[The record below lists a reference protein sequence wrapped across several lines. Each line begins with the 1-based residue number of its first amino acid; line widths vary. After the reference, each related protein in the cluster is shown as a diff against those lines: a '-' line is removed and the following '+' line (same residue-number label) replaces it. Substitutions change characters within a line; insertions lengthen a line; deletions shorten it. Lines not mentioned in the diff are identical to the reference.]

1 MLSSAMALFRFE
13 VGSTPLVVSAPHV
26 GTQVPAEIGARLS
39 EAARGLPDTDWHVDR
54 LYASARALGATTLF
68 ANLSRYV
75 VDLNRDP
82 SGKPLYPGADN
93 TEICPTRSFDGE
105 AIYVGAPPEA
115 VEVAERIERYWRP
128 YHERL
133 RAALE
138 ETRAR
143 HGIAVL
149 LDAHSIRSVLPRFFA
164 GRLPDF
170 NFGTADGASCAPA
183 LSDRLY
189 AALEAPGFSRVRDG
203 RFKGGYITRAY
214 GRPADGVHAAQ
225 LELAQS
231 AYMEERPPWAW
242 REDLAARVAPAI
254 GRMLEA
260 ALSWAREKS

>member
-1 MLSSAMALFRFE
+1 MELFRFSA
-13 VGSTPLVVSAPHV
+13 GSTPLVVSAPHV
-26 GTQVPAEIGARLS
+26 GTEVPPGIAARLTD
-39 EAARGLPDTDWHVDR
+39 AAQGLPDTDWHVDR
-54 LYASARALGATTLF
+54 LYAGARALGATTLF

-93 TEICPTRSFDGE
+93 TELCPTRTFDGE
-105 AIYVGAPPEA
+105 PIWRGAPPDAAEI
-115 VEVAERIERYWRP
+115 AERIERYWRP

-133 RAALE
+133 RTALD

-149 LDAHSIRSVLPRFFA
+149 LDAHSIRSVLPRFFE
-164 GRLPDF
+164 GRLPDL
-170 NFGTADGASCAPA
+170 NFGTADGASCAA
-183 LSDRLY
+183 ELSDRLY
-189 AALEAPGFSRVRDG
+189 AALEHPGFTRVRDG

-214 GRPADGVHAAQ
+214 GRPAEGVHAAQ

-231 AYMEERPPWAW
+231 AYMEERPPWGW
-242 REDLAARVAPAI
+242 REDIAARLTPAI

-260 ALSWAREKS
+260 ALSWARGRS